1 MENVTSNNVAKNG
14 QMDLPDERSMI
25 REQDRLARERK
36 RRKNKRKKKIA
47 GVVVTVLAAAGI
59 WYAVWGRKLFLKDQE
74 TEAIVTASAGQKI
87 VYARLD
93 SVKGNEITYT
103 VAQAVADTESRS
115 DDTGQD
121 STDRAVHRPPDT
133 SGSAGEP
140 GQTAEKGRGNE
151 AGRPDMSSN
160 GMGLSVPETSI
171 ERGGG
176 KGGMSSGGGFSMDGG
191 IVMGGNKATASTDQ
205 FIYRNVTYKLTEET
219 GALQIPV
226 GTAVTTKLGT
236 VTTFSRLAAGD
247 KVALIMEQDD
257 SGQVIAAVYIIG

>member
-14 QMDLPDERSMI
+14 QTDLPDERSMI

-74 TEAIVTASAGQKI
+74 TEAIVTAAAGQEI

-115 DDTGQD
+115 DDTGQ
-121 STDRAVHRPPDT
+121 
-133 SGSAGEP
+133 
-140 GQTAEKGRGNE
+140 GRGNE

-160 GMGLSVPETSI
+160 GMGLSVSETSI

-191 IVMGGNKATASTDQ
+191 IVMGGNKAAASTDQ

>member
-115 DDTGQD
+115 DDTGQ
-121 STDRAVHRPPDT
+121 
-133 SGSAGEP
+133 
-140 GQTAEKGRGNE
+140 GRGNE

-205 FIYRNVTYKLTEET
+205 FIYGNVTYKLTEET